1 MSFKHTVKEALGD
14 LNNLK
19 RIRLKVDPKDAHLAD
34 FTQFN
39 GYEGYIIEEN
49 DDDTIDVFI
58 TSDDTSEMQD
68 GLITTI
74 PVDCVD
80 IPGSLTVLEKFKL
93 ALVTYFKSRHMMPT
107 EMLQEL
113 VLAKTVKECR
123 CCLDQLD
130 SEGFEIV
137 LTSFLN
143 LLEDCE

>member
-58 TSDDTSEMQD
+58 TTDNTSEMQD

-74 PVDCVD
+74 PSSCVD
-80 IPGSLTVLEKFKL
+80 VMGSLSVLEKFKM
-93 ALVTYFKSRHMMPT
+93 ALIMYFKSRHMMPT

-130 SEGFEIV
+130 SEDMLIV
-137 LTSFLN
+137 LTSFIDMI
-143 LLEDCE
+143 EDCN